1 MLQQSGSGVDDP
13 EGVVFPNPTL
23 VEEVVL
29 EKLEVGLAWIGGRV
43 ELGIGWEAEGGLHN
57 LAHE

>member
-1 MLQQSGSGVDDP
+1 MNDP
-13 EGVVFPNPTL
+13 EGMVFPNPTL

-43 ELGIGWEAEGGLHN
+43 ELGISWEAEGGLHN